1 MFINNHSYFSLRY
14 GTVAPESILKMA
26 QKQGIKTLALTD
38 INNTS
43 ASLDFVRMA
52 PKYNIKPVL
61 GVDFRNNGI
70 QKFIILAQ
78 NNNGFQQIN
87 TYLSHFTSTQICDIP
102 ERAKTLKDTV
112 VIYPY
117 IKCRHFKLKKNEFLG
132 VNSEH
137 IPELEYSRTSFNID
151 KILILHTCSFRD
163 KKDFNTHRLLRAIDQ
178 NTLLSKLSAN
188 VQGQATDL
196 YINESYLNANLLH
209 GPNSLK
215 TPISYSLDASSPLIS
230 NTYIPKIKKHF
241 RGMKKKILN
250 YSKHSVNRDFTIDIP
265 IPMKSFSIE

>member
-26 QKQGIKTLALTD
+26 QKWGIKTLALTD

-132 VNSEH
+132 INSEH

-196 YINESYLNANLLH
+196 YINERLLKRKFATW
-209 GPNSLK
+209 PK
-215 TPISYSLDASSPLIS
+215 LIE
-230 NTYIPKIKKHF
+230 NTYQLLARCIISFDFEHIHSKNQETF
-241 RGMKKKILN
+241 SGDEKKILN

>member
-87 TYLSHFTSTQICDIP
+87 AYLSHFTSTQICDIP

-117 IKCRHFKLKKNEFLG
+117 IKCRHFKLKKMNSWASILSISLNLNTAEHHSISIKFLSFIPALLEIKKTLIHIDY
-132 VNSEH
+132 SE
-137 IPELEYSRTSFNID
+137 
-151 KILILHTCSFRD
+151 
-163 KKDFNTHRLLRAIDQ
+163 
-178 NTLLSKLSAN
+178 
-188 VQGQATDL
+188 
-196 YINESYLNANLLH
+196 
-209 GPNSLK
+209 
-215 TPISYSLDASSPLIS
+215 PLIK
-230 NTYIPKIKKHF
+230 IP
-241 RGMKKKILN
+241 
-250 YSKHSVNRDFTIDIP
+250 Y
-265 IPMKSFSIE
+265 

>member
-26 QKQGIKTLALTD
+26 QKRGIKTLALTD

-43 ASLDFVRMA
+43 ASLDFIRMA

-70 QKFIILAQ
+70 QQFIILAQ

-87 TYLSHFTSTQICDIP
+87 TYLSNLTSTQMYHIP
-102 ERAKTLKDTV
+102 EQAKTLEDTV

-117 IKCRHFKLKKNEFLG
+117 TKCQHFKLKNNEFLG
-132 VNSEH
+132 VNAEH
-137 IPELEYSRTSFNID
+137 INQLEYSKASLNTN
-151 KILILHTCSFRD
+151 KIVILHTCSFRN

-178 NTLLSKLSAN
+178 NTLLS
-188 VQGQATDL
+188 
-196 YINESYLNANLLH
+196 I
-209 GPNSLK
+209 
-215 TPISYSLDASSPLIS
+215 
-230 NTYIPKIKKHF
+230 
-241 RGMKKKILN
+241 
-250 YSKHSVNRDFTIDIP
+250 
-265 IPMKSFSIE
+265 